1 MPVPT
6 IVSST
11 TIASNL
17 PFWGTF
23 VDTDVSF
30 NNPTTGF
37 FTVQNGTGLHIGSGV
52 VIFAAHTLTA
62 DLQPSSP
69 LPPNLSVA
77 NIPNLT

>member
-1 MPVPT
+1 MYSVVSANPKGVIMQVPT

-11 TIASNL
+11 TIESNL

-52 VIFAAHTLTA
+52 VIFAAHTFFDSRFT
-62 DLQPSSP
+62 
-69 LPPNLSVA
+69 
-77 NIPNLT
+77 T